1 MPDTSKRSTTTDPLR
16 APDPLRARGGFADL
30 VGYELMTW
38 EEDLAEIALTVADRH
53 LNRSGLMHGGV
64 LTTLADTAFGY
75 CVCFT
80 AATEPPRPADT
91 PPPPTS
97 FIHTRQPRLP
107 LAPQTPRPGRLQ
119 SVV

>member
-38 EEDLAEIALTVADRH
+38 EEDLAEIALTVAARH

-64 LTTLADTAFGY
+64 MTTLVDTACGY
-75 CVCFT
+75 CGCFT
-80 AATEPPRPADT
+80 PAGQTPRRAVT
-91 PPPPTS
+91 PSLPTS
-97 FIHTRQPRLP
+97 RLTTRQP
-107 LAPQTPRPGRLQ
+107 APSLVAQP
-119 SVV
+119 

>member
-38 EEDLAEIALTVADRH
+38 EEDLAEIALTVAERH

-64 LTTLADTAFGY
+64 LTKLVD
-75 CVCFT
+75 
-80 AATEPPRPADT
+80 RK
-91 PPPPTS
+91 
-97 FIHTRQPRLP
+97 
-107 LAPQTPRPGRLQ
+107 
-119 SVV
+119 SVVSGECVSVRVSLGGRRIIKKKKKKEQS